1 MSNCTVVTP
10 AATVLVTL
18 AEAKAMLLVDH
29 TADDTLITALIA
41 AATAEAQATSA
52 RSFITRTLRLA
63 LDGWPA
69 DNVIR
74 LWYPP
79 ALAVSAL
86 TYYDADNVLQAVDAA
101 DYVVITDTF
110 PGIVVPAPNKTWP
123 TFSLRSF
130 SPIRVTYTAG
140 YADAAAVAAAEPEIP
155 QLVKALVVVDYENR
169 EAISATA
176 MAQRTRILNALSARW
191 GWAGNG

>member
-52 RSFITRTLRLA
+52 CSFITRTLRLA

-74 LWYPP
+74 LWYPIAQQEKANP
-79 ALAVSAL
+79 AYPEHPPRHGMSAIF
-86 TYYDADNVLQAVDAA
+86 V
-101 DYVVITDTF
+101 
-110 PGIVVPAPNKTWP
+110 
-123 TFSLRSF
+123 
-130 SPIRVTYTAG
+130 
-140 YADAAAVAAAEPEIP
+140 
-155 QLVKALVVVDYENR
+155 
-169 EAISATA
+169 
-176 MAQRTRILNALSARW
+176 
-191 GWAGNG
+191 